1 MVEMFIVKRKTY
13 RSVPRLSGTY
23 LLFSFLP
30 NVSQEIVEICT
41 ATFLG
46 RQKHCHFTL
55 MFEKGRKAGVPY
67 PTAPADLYHMYPI

>member
-41 ATFLG
+41 ATFFG
-46 RQKHCHFTL
+46 GTKTL
-55 MFEKGRKAGVPY
+55 AFHFEKGRKAGVPC
-67 PTAPADLYHMYPI
+67 PTAPADSGHMYPI